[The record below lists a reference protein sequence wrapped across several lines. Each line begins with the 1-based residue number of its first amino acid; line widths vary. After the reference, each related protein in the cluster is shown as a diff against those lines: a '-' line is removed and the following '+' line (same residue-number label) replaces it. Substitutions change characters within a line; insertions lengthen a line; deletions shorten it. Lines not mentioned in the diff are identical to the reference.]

1 MKSAPIHFGSIAYIL
16 DDYLSKNTFSSI
28 FFLVDE
34 NTHVHCLPLL
44 LADLDNLTA
53 YEILEIDSGEENKN
67 IETVNNLWLALSEL
81 DADRHS
87 LVINVGG
94 GVLTDMGGFMASTFK
109 RGIKFVNIPT
119 TLLSMVDASAG
130 GKNGI
135 DLEGM
140 KNMIGTFN
148 QPEMVLIDPKFLL
161 TLDQRQIKSGLAEML
176 KHGLIKNRD
185 HWDNLVQLPTHDPE
199 SLAPFIMDSI
209 HIKESVVDSDPY
221 EKGERKILN
230 FGHTVGHAI
239 ESESLETDFPLL
251 HGEAI
256 VIGMIIESFLS
267 YEQELISKADLEEIC
282 ESFLSIY
289 VLNTIDMKLFPS
301 LMAWM
306 KHDKKNQNSS
316 INFSLVNKIGH
327 CRYDIICTEAEIK
340 QAFEKYNQWISF

>member
-1 MKSAPIHFGSIAYIL
+1 LKSAPIHFGSIAYIL
-16 DDYLSKNTFSSI
+16 DDYLAKNTFSSI

-340 QAFEKYNQWISF
+340 QAFEKYI

>member
-16 DDYLSKNTFSSI
+16 DDYLANNSFSSI

-44 LADLDNLTA
+44 LADLDNLSA
-53 YEILEIDSGEENKN
+53 YEILEIDAGEENKN

-81 DADRHS
+81 EADRHS

-94 GVLTDMGGFMASTFK
+94 GVLTDMGGFMAATFK
-109 RGIKFVNIPT
+109 RGIKFINIPT

-140 KNMIGTFN
+140 KNMVGTFT
-148 QPEMVLIDPKFLL
+148 QPEMVLIDPNFLL
-161 TLDQRQIKSGLAEML
+161 TLEQRQVKSGLAEML

-185 HWDNLVQLPTHDPE
+185 HWDNLVQLPSYDAE
-199 SLAPFIMDSI
+199 ALSPFILDSI
-209 HIKESVVDSDPY
+209 SIKEKVVESDPY

-256 VIGMIIESFLS
+256 VIGMIIETFLS
-267 YEQELISKADLEEIC
+267 YDQELISKTDLEEVC
-282 ESFLSIY
+282 DSFLSMY
-289 VLNTIDMKLFPS
+289 ALNTIDMKIFPN
-301 LMAWM
+301 LMQWM
-306 KHDKKNQNSS
+306 KHDKKNQNNS
-316 INFSLVNKIGH
+316 ISFSLINKIGG
-327 CRYDIICTEAEIK
+327 CRHNIICTEAEIR
-340 QAFEKYNQWISF
+340 QAFEKYNQWII